1 MLEFYTGPYRN
12 LIAKRIYCCKFNE
25 STLGSVSTEP
35 IGYVQRNVGAK
46 RISINLVLHFPLPP
60 PSLLKISTVLQ
71 GWGLYN
77 HVSRSGRWSKYPNIW
92 SNNFWDGQKIPV
104 LLKKFSTVSIFVRNG
119 VRLPCTRK
127 NIRLLYSQP
136 TAVCCLPHPAAATNW
151 SDHRDNYPLSFIQP
165 LFCQHV
171 TLSL

>member
-25 STLGSVSTEP
+25 STLGSVSTEA

-71 GWGLYN
+71 GWDCTATFLGQ
-77 HVSRSGRWSKYPNIW
+77 VDDRS
-92 SNNFWDGQKIPV
+92 IP
-104 LLKKFSTVSIFVRNG
+104 IFDLITFGMV
-119 VRLPCTRK
+119 K
-127 NIRLLYSQP
+127 N
-136 TAVCCLPHPAAATNW
+136 
-151 SDHRDNYPLSFIQP
+151 
-165 LFCQHV
+165 
-171 TLSL
+171 SLCY